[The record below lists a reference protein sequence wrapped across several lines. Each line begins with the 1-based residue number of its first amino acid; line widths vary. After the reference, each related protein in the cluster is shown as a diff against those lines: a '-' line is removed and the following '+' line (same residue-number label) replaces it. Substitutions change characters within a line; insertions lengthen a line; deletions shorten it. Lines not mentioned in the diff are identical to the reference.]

1 MRTCIKNGCVVL
13 EDKVVYKDLWI
24 EDEKIMGGTEA
35 GAGGEADQTIDAKGL
50 IILPG
55 GIDVHTHFNIDVGV
69 RSVDDFMTGTRA
81 AAFGGNTMIVDH
93 MGFGPTGCSLHHQW
107 EVYKGYTEGQCITD
121 YSLHGVLQ
129 HVNAEIL
136 EEMKQMTEEGISSFK
151 AYLTYDHKLS
161 DDAILQVLE
170 TLKAVGGIM
179 PVHCENDAVIRYK
192 REKFLAEG
200 HTEARY
206 HPLSRPGYCEEEAV
220 DRMITLSE
228 TVDGGPLYI
237 VHVSAGESVE
247 RIRAAKKKGDFVY
260 GETCPQY
267 LVLDDH
273 YYEDDDE
280 GLKYILSPPLR
291 KKQDQEKIWEGLR
304 DGTLSVVAT
313 DHCSFDFHGDKQK
326 GKVDFTKCPNGAPGV
341 ETRIPILFSEGVS
354 AGRLDLQT
362 FVQVISTNPARLFGM
377 YPQKGVI
384 APGSDADLV
393 FIDPEMEVTITH
405 DILHE
410 NVDHTPYE
418 GFKVKGWPVQT
429 MIRGQVVV
437 KDGELQVQPGFGRFI
452 RRKSVQRI

>member
-24 EDEKIMGGTEA
+24 EDEKIIGVTEA

>member
-1 MRTCIKNGCVVL
+1 M
-13 EDKVVYKDLWI
+13 
-24 EDEKIMGGTEA
+24 M
-35 GAGGEADQTIDAKGL
+35 Q
-50 IILPG
+50 
-55 GIDVHTHFNIDVGV
+55 
-69 RSVDDFMTGTRA
+69 
-81 AAFGGNTMIVDH
+81 
-93 MGFGPTGCSLHHQW
+93 
-107 EVYKGYTEGQCITD
+107 
-121 YSLHGVLQ
+121 
-129 HVNAEIL
+129 
-136 EEMKQMTEEGISSFK
+136 MKQMTEEGISSFK

>member
-24 EDEKIMGGTEA
+24 EDEKIMGVTEA

-200 HTEARY
+200 NTEARY

>member
-24 EDEKIMGGTEA
+24 EDEKIMGVTEA

-200 HTEARY
+200 NTEARY

-313 DHCSFDFHGDKQK
+313 DHCSFDFHGDKQR

>member
-24 EDEKIMGGTEA
+24 EDEKIMGVTEA

>member
-1 MRTCIKNGCVVL
+1 M
-13 EDKVVYKDLWI
+13 
-24 EDEKIMGGTEA
+24 
-35 GAGGEADQTIDAKGL
+35 
-50 IILPG
+50 
-55 GIDVHTHFNIDVGV
+55 
-69 RSVDDFMTGTRA
+69 
-81 AAFGGNTMIVDH
+81 
-93 MGFGPTGCSLHHQW
+93 
-107 EVYKGYTEGQCITD
+107 
-121 YSLHGVLQ
+121 
-129 HVNAEIL
+129 
-136 EEMKQMTEEGISSFK
+136 
-151 AYLTYDHKLS
+151 
-161 DDAILQVLE
+161 
-170 TLKAVGGIM
+170 
-179 PVHCENDAVIRYK
+179 
-192 REKFLAEG
+192 
-200 HTEARY
+200 
-206 HPLSRPGYCEEEAV
+206 
-220 DRMITLSE
+220 
-228 TVDGGPLYI
+228 
-237 VHVSAGESVE
+237 
-247 RIRAAKKKGDFVY
+247 
-260 GETCPQY
+260 
-267 LVLDDH
+267 
-273 YYEDDDE
+273 
-280 GLKYILSPPLR
+280 R

-362 FVQVISTNPARLFGM
+362 FVQVISTNPARLTLDRVL
-377 YPQKGVI
+377 KGVI

>member
-1 MRTCIKNGCVVL
+1 M
-13 EDKVVYKDLWI
+13 VYKDLWI
-24 EDEKIMGGTEA
+24 EDEKIMGVTEA

>member
-24 EDEKIMGGTEA
+24 EDEKIMGVTEA

-247 RIRAAKKKGDFVY
+247 RIRAAKKKGGFCLWRD
-260 GETCPQY
+260 
-267 LVLDDH
+267 
-273 YYEDDDE
+273 
-280 GLKYILSPPLR
+280 LSP
-291 KKQDQEKIWEGLR
+291 IS
-304 DGTLSVVAT
+304 GT
-313 DHCSFDFHGDKQK
+313 G
-326 GKVDFTKCPNGAPGV
+326 
-341 ETRIPILFSEGVS
+341 
-354 AGRLDLQT
+354 
-362 FVQVISTNPARLFGM
+362 
-377 YPQKGVI
+377 
-384 APGSDADLV
+384 
-393 FIDPEMEVTITH
+393 
-405 DILHE
+405 
-410 NVDHTPYE
+410 
-418 GFKVKGWPVQT
+418 
-429 MIRGQVVV
+429 
-437 KDGELQVQPGFGRFI
+437 
-452 RRKSVQRI
+452 

>member
-1 MRTCIKNGCVVL
+1 M
-13 EDKVVYKDLWI
+13 VYKDLWI
-24 EDEKIMGGTEA
+24 EDEKIMGVTEA

-81 AAFGGNTMIVDH
+81 ATFGGNTMIVDH
-93 MGFGPTGCSLHHQW
+93 MGFGPIGCSLHHQW